1 MAFEAF
7 NSVGGY
13 SVGIPPTPVINANGI
28 ATLPGL
34 QVSGISNLGSINN
47 VIILGGVDGYYLQT
61 NGEGGLTWAPAGNGG
76 GGNGVP
82 GGSNSEVQFNNDGN
96 FGGDPGFTY
105 NNVTNQLSISGN
117 IVSTNVVASGNVS
130 ATNVVASGN
139 ISGGNLNVTKIT
151 ATGNISAGNA
161 NLGNYVTAN
170 FYAGNGYMLSGVISA
185 SSNTANYANY
195 AGNVTIAGQAN
206 ITSVGTLTSLNVS
219 GNVTAARFI
228 GSGTSLSN
236 INGSNVVGQ
245 VFESL
250 YTGTVLT
257 NAQPNIRSLGTL
269 VNLTVSGNVILGN
282 VSNVHV
288 YGGNSGQ
295 VLTTNGSGNL
305 TWENAPASVTATYVT
320 ANYQPNITSTGTL
333 TVLTVNGISTLGNV
347 GNVKITGGSNGYVLS
362 TDGSGNLSWAS
373 GSSGIGGSNT
383 QIQYNNNGNFAADA
397 NFTYNTS
404 TNTVTVTGDLVA
416 NSLTIG
422 SGAYK
427 FSRTSVYFATSVTT
441 SETLLMTFPTS
452 DTAGLDVTII
462 STDASAGN
470 RQICKLE
477 AVYYANTVHYSEY
490 NTIQVNGPVGNFAIT
505 YEPGNISIP
514 ATASLYVFPTTS
526 NMTTYK
532 IQVTSYQE

>member
-1 MAFEAF
+1 MSFEAF

-13 SVGIPPTPVINANGI
+13 TVGIPPTPVINENGI
-28 ATLPGL
+28 ATLTGL
-34 QVSGISNLGSINN
+34 QVAGISNLGSINN
-47 VIILGGVDGYYLQT
+47 VILLGGVDGYYLQT
-61 NGEGGLTWAPAGNGG
+61 NGSGGLTWAPANGGG

-82 GGSNSEVQFNNDGN
+82 GGSNSEVQFNNDGD
-96 FGGDPGFTY
+96 FGGDAGFTY
-105 NNVTNQLSISGN
+105 DNVNNQLSISGN
-117 IVSTNVVASGNVS
+117 TVATNFVASGNVS
-130 ATNVVASGN
+130 ATNFVATGN
-139 ISGGNLNVTKIT
+139 ISGGNLTVTKIT

-161 NLGNYVTAN
+161 QLGNYAAAN
-170 FYAGNGYMLSGVISA
+170 FYAGNGYLLSGVISA

-219 GNVTAARFI
+219 GNVTSARFI

-257 NAQPNIRSLGTL
+257 NAQPNITSIGTL
-269 VNLTVSGNVILGN
+269 TSLTVSGNAKLGN
-282 VSNVHV
+282 VSNVYV
-288 YGGNSGQ
+288 YGGVSGQ
-295 VLTTNGSGNL
+295 VLTTNGNGILS
-305 TWENAPASVTATYVT
+305 WQSAPAAATATYVT

-333 TVLTVNGISTLGNV
+333 TELTVNGISTLGNV

-362 TDGSGNLSWAS
+362 TDGSGNLSWTS

-397 NFTYNTS
+397 NFTYNTN
-404 TNTVTVTGDLVA
+404 TNTVTVSGDIIA
-416 NSLTIG
+416 NAITIG
-422 SGAYK
+422 SGEYK

-441 SETLLMTFPTS
+441 TETLLMTFPTS
-452 DTAGLDVTII
+452 NTAGLDFTVI
-462 STDASAGN
+462 STDSTAGN

-477 AVYYANTVHYSEY
+477 AVYYDGTVHYNEY
-490 NTIQVNGPVGNFAIT
+490 NTIQVNGPVGDFAIT
-505 YEPGNISIP
+505 YEPGNISTP
-514 ATASLYVFPTTS
+514 AMASLYVFPTTS

-532 IQVTSYQE
+532 IQVTAYQE

>member
-47 VIILGGVDGYYLQT
+47 VILLGGVDGYHLQT
-61 NGEGGLTWAPAGNGG
+61 NGEGGLTWAPAGNGGG

-130 ATNVVASGN
+130 ATNFVASGN
-139 ISGGNLNVTKIT
+139 ISGANLNVTKIT

-161 NLGNYVTAN
+161 QLGNYAAAN
-170 FYAGNGYMLSGVISA
+170 FYAGNGYLLSGVA
-185 SSNTANYANY
+185 ALTANYANF
-195 AGNVTIAGQAN
+195 AGNVTA
-206 ITSVGTLTSLNVS
+206 
-219 GNVTAARFI
+219 
-228 GSGTSLSN
+228 SN
-236 INGSNVVGQ
+236 
-245 VFESL
+245 
-250 YTGTVLT
+250 
-257 NAQPNIRSLGTL
+257 QPNIRSLGTL

-282 VSNVHV
+282 VSNVYV
-288 YGGNSGQ
+288 YGGVSGQ
-295 VLTTNGSGNL
+295 VLTTNGNGILS
-305 TWENAPASVTATYVT
+305 WQSAPAAATATYVT

-362 TDGSGNLSWAS
+362 TDGSGNLSWTS

-397 NFTYNTS
+397 NFTYDTS
-404 TNTVTVTGDLVA
+404 TNTVTVAGDLVA

-422 SGAYK
+422 SGIYK

-441 SETLLMTFPTS
+441 SETLLMEFPTS
-452 DTAGLDVTII
+452 DTAGLDFTII
-462 STDASAGN
+462 STDATAGN

-477 AVYYANTVHYSEY
+477 AVYYANIVHYSEY

-505 YEPGNISIP
+505 YEPGNITVP

-532 IQVTSYQE
+532 IQVTAYQE